1 MKPCKLFCKIK
12 ATSFLISSH
21 SKYSLLAVDRR
32 AVVRAITNLID
43 NAVRYSDQDQQVTVG
58 VEVFGET
65 AAISVKDDG
74 VGIPRAELER
84 VFERF
89 YRVDRARSRET
100 GGTGLGLAIV
110 RHVAENHGGRVL
122 VESKPGKGSTFTI
135 ELPLPASR

>member
-1 MKPCKLFCKIK
+1 MRVQI
-12 ATSFLISSH
+12 ATVGLPDET
-21 SKYSLLAVDRR
+21 LVRVDRR

>member
-1 MKPCKLFCKIK
+1 
-12 ATSFLISSH
+12 
-21 SKYSLLAVDRR
+21 
-32 AVVRAITNLID
+32 VRAITNLID

-65 AAISVKDDG
+65 AVISVKDDG

-135 ELPLPASR
+135 ELPLPAKR